1 MVCTF
6 CDFQRIDGTE
16 LSYLR
21 TMKHVL
27 ILMALVLST
36 ATFAQ
41 KKAEIEFQVSGV
53 CGMCEARIEKALAV
67 PGVIMADWNVE
78 TKKAKV
84 AFKTKVLTEEQIHQ
98 LIANVGHD
106 TEKIK
111 ATDEAYANMHGC
123 CKYREGGGSCTGGE
137 DHDHDH
143 DRDDRRP
150 Q

>member
-1 MVCTF
+1 
-6 CDFQRIDGTE
+6 
-16 LSYLR
+16 
-21 TMKHVL
+21 MKHVL

-53 CGMCEARIEKALAV
+53 CGMCETRIEKALDV

-78 TKKAKV
+78 TKMAKV
-84 AFKTKVLTEEQIHQ
+84 AYKTKMLTEEQIHQ

-111 ATDEAYANMHGC
+111 ATDEAYATMHGC
-123 CKYREGGGSCTGGE
+123 CKYREGGGSCTGGD
-137 DHDHDH
+137 DHNQDDH
-143 DRDDRRP
+143 RP
-150 Q
+150 E